1 MTAAYGS
8 SWRDRR
14 AKIDNSNA
22 PSCHKMP
29 PFLRLNSTG
38 ESPSIDER
46 LANSILQQRTP
57 LTSDRRGLFGKI
69 ASHLMPQTNAP
80 GARQF
85 IDIHTAVGGIAA
97 LDEHMLSGEAKAMA
111 SYVRGTPPVDRQAT
125 TMSKPVARPNP
136 SHVRSSRYGQWTVDA
151 LSPYMQP
158 GVFPCHVFSA
168 MQVGSSFGQ
177 ISNVWSGQSKLLASV
192 SDSVLNCQVGQNF
205 PFQIQVPF
213 TASQGRGLVYNNHSC
228 DSKPSYSQPCS
239 PSQKKAG
246 STDSGHCV
254 NTTRHQNGGHHC
266 VCEKESSVDTQF
278 KNLHGN
284 SLHGSPHRYRD
295 SSVKAD
301 PNAALSTSVQPCK
314 ITVSVGRNSDS
325 VVSKAVD
332 ICSCDNNDNKE
343 VDNASKDKPNIPDS
357 CDNASPSSS
366 KMSSILQLV
375 FECKHIAECEP
386 NMSLTSGTPLIM
398 STPTGAWP
406 HAAES
411 HSKTSINHSDKADSV
426 DDSCEMSSSSE
437 MSDSRN
443 GELFLES
450 DNSAEDFF
458 HPTFSSSP
466 KKSNSAVSNTVDV
479 AVHAAAGSTDADVD
493 DDKDDMSF
501 RSESDTAA
509 SASSASCSDTQQN
522 TLCSGAQEKIST
534 SEPDICQTFNSG
546 PDRDLDHCLF
556 EADDLETDCVNDDE
570 VDWNDWSD
578 DETEDAFTPKDSD
591 FFDLHIPV
599 LYSFLPGQ
607 TSHPCPAFS
616 GASCAVL
623 TGTGQVA
630 EVEVLFCPND
640 EDAPDGASRR
650 IFNNDGTVRTWLS
663 KDANDRWD
671 QHYSA
676 DVPKEK
682 TNTKVRFRCGKGVDR
697 CHEFE
702 RVEVEH
708 RGDEDTSQMTCMEL
722 QKLMDERRRQG
733 RIGHLA
739 DHDEDEDI

>member
-22 PSCHKMP
+22 PSSHKMP

-46 LANSILQQRTP
+46 PANSILQQRTP
-57 LTSDRRGLFGKI
+57 LTSDRRGLIGKI
-69 ASHLMPQTNAP
+69 ASHLIPQTNAP

-97 LDEHMLSGEAKAMA
+97 LDEHIFSGEAKTMA

-125 TMSKPVARPNP
+125 MSKPVARPNP
-136 SHVRSSRYGQWTVDA
+136 SHVWPSRYGQWTVDG

-158 GVFPCHVFSA
+158 GVFPCNVFSA

-205 PFQIQVPF
+205 PFQTQVPF
-213 TASQGRGLVYNNHSC
+213 TASQGRGRGLVYNNHSC
-228 DSKPSYSQPCS
+228 DSKPSSSQPCS

-254 NTTRHQNGGHHC
+254 NTARHQNGGHHC
-266 VCEKESSVDTQF
+266 VCEKESSVDMQS
-278 KNLHGN
+278 KILHCN
-284 SLHGSPHRYRD
+284 SLHGSPCRYRD
-295 SSVKAD
+295 SNVKAD
-301 PNAALSTSVQPCK
+301 PNDALSTSVQPCK
-314 ITVSVGRNSDS
+314 VSVSSNSDS

-332 ICSCDNNDNKE
+332 ICSCDNKE
-343 VDNASKDKPNIPDS
+343 VDNASKDKPYIPDS
-357 CDNASPSSS
+357 CDSASPLSS

-375 FECKHIAECEP
+375 FERKHIAECEP

-398 STPTGAWP
+398 STLTGAWP
-406 HAAES
+406 HAAEL
-411 HSKTSINHSDKADSV
+411 HSKTSINHSYKAGSV

-443 GELFLES
+443 GKLFLES
-450 DNSAEDFF
+450 DNSAEDL

-466 KKSNSAVSNTVDV
+466 KKSNSAVSDTVDV
-479 AVHAAAGSTDADVD
+479 AVHATTGSTDADVD
-493 DDKDDMSF
+493 DDKDDISF

-522 TLCSGAQEKIST
+522 TLCSGAQENISI
-534 SEPDICQTFNSG
+534 SEPDLRQTSNSG

-556 EADDLETDCVNDDE
+556 EADELETDCVNDDE

-578 DETEDAFTPKDSD
+578 DETENAFTPKDSD

-599 LYSFLPGQ
+599 LSSFLPGQ

-623 TGTGQVA
+623 TDIGQVA

-640 EDAPDGASRR
+640 EDAPDGACGR

-671 QHYSA
+671 QHYST
-676 DVPKEK
+676 DVPNEK
-682 TNTKVRFRCGKGVDR
+682 TNTKVRFQCGKGVDR

-708 RGDEDTSQMTCMEL
+708 RGDEDTSQMTCMER
-722 QKLMDERRRQG
+722 QKLMDEQRRQG
-733 RIGHLA
+733 QIGHSA